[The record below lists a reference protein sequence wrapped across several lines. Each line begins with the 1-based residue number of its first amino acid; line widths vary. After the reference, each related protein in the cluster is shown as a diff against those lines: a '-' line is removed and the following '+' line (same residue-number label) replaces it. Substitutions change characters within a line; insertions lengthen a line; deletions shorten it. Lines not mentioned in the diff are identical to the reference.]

1 MEFKPWSVMGT
12 CIVGFT
18 AIACGT
24 SDGSSMKEDN
34 ALGAPN
40 PDGQPG
46 DAQTPPTTNGDDVE
60 AWLKKGKYE
69 SWTCETVEHPQ
80 MGVSPHGK
88 NRVCI
93 NDIAAAFSVTDA
105 HERPVGSAAVK
116 ELYDDRSKLVGYAV
130 SVKIKPKSGGGDNWY
145 WYERVPLDS
154 AAPHDS
160 NGVVAD
166 GLGSTGAAQSVC
178 VSCHAAAGSDK
189 AHEVMSSSD
198 FIYLQPRASA
208 LNPDGD
214 SQTPPTSDADKLEAW
229 LTNGDYTKWAC
240 ETVEHPQMGVSPH
253 GKNRVCSN
261 DLAAGFS
268 GKAGDER
275 PLGTASVKELYD
287 DDSQLAGYSVAVK
300 VGAQSSGGA
309 AWYWYERVP
318 TSGVVANGLGDSGTP
333 KSVCVGC
340 HGGAGSD
347 SKHSVT
353 GSSDFVYLQVT
364 R

>member
-1 MEFKPWSVMGT
+1 
-12 CIVGFT
+12 
-18 AIACGT
+18 
-24 SDGSSMKEDN
+24 
-34 ALGAPN
+34 
-40 PDGQPG
+40 
-46 DAQTPPTTNGDDVE
+46 
-60 AWLKKGKYE
+60 
-69 SWTCETVEHPQ
+69 
-80 MGVSPHGK
+80 
-88 NRVCI
+88 
-93 NDIAAAFSVTDA
+93 
-105 HERPVGSAAVK
+105 
-116 ELYDDRSKLVGYAV
+116 
-130 SVKIKPKSGGGDNWY
+130 
-145 WYERVPLDS
+145 
-154 AAPHDS
+154 
-160 NGVVAD
+160 
-166 GLGSTGAAQSVC
+166 
-178 VSCHAAAGSDK
+178 
-189 AHEVMSSSD
+189 
-198 FIYLQPRASA
+198 
-208 LNPDGD
+208 
-214 SQTPPTSDADKLEAW
+214 
-229 LTNGDYTKWAC
+229 
-240 ETVEHPQMGVSPH
+240 VSPH